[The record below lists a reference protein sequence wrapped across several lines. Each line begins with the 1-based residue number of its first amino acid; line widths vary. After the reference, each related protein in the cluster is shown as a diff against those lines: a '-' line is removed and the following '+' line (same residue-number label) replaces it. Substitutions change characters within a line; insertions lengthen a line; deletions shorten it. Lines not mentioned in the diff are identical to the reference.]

1 MNALETSETLSY
13 QSAIESVL
21 PVLAAHRDATEEG
34 RSAAIESITALRE
47 AGLAR
52 LMTPSLNG
60 GHGASVRA
68 QVHACAELARACP
81 ASSWVLMVCGAHNW
95 ISGSFSEQCRAEMY
109 GSDQDLLIAG
119 TLAGQ
124 GRFKKAEGGWRVSG
138 RWQYCSGVDH
148 SPWLLIG
155 SLRDPE
161 DTARGPNSLHV
172 MLPRDEVEVD
182 DTWHTLGMRGS
193 GSKDVVLDDVFVPE
207 YRAEAT
213 GKLFNGSSPHAL
225 DHGKDSGIY
234 MAPVMCSL
242 STQLA
247 GTILGMA
254 REMLSLFVEKTRVR
268 PDIYSGKGTGAKAR
282 MGTMQ
287 SRVAEAYGEITAA
300 ELMIGR
306 NCDMFDAIAA
316 AKAPADMAAQAQM
329 RWHSAYAAGL
339 CRSAVERLY
348 AGAGAHA
355 AYNDSPMQ
363 QCFRDVI
370 MATHHAAVDFDGG
383 AEVQGMAMLNVK
395 PD

>member
-1 MNALETSETLSY
+1 MNALETQEMSAY
-13 QSAIESVL
+13 QAAIESVL
-21 PVLAAHRDATEEG
+21 PILTANRAASEAG
-34 RSAAIESITALRE
+34 RSAAVESITALRDQ
-47 AGLAR
+47 GLAR
-52 LMTPSLNG
+52 LMTPSRNG
-60 GHGASVRA
+60 GQGASIRA
-68 QVHACAELARACP
+68 QVHACAETARACP
-81 ASSWVLMVCGAHNW
+81 ASSWVMMVCGAHNW
-95 ISGSFSEQCRAEMY
+95 ISGGFSEQCREEMF

-124 GRFKKAEGGWRVSG
+124 GKFRKADGGWRVSG

-155 SLRDPE
+155 SFRDPE
-161 DTARGPNSLHV
+161 DTAKGPNSLHV

-193 GSKDVVLDDVFVPE
+193 GSKDVVLDDVFIPE

-213 GKLFNGSSPHAL
+213 GKLFNGSSPHVL
-225 DHGKDSGIY
+225 DHGEDCGIY
-234 MAPVMCSL
+234 MAPAMCSL

-247 GTILGMA
+247 GCILGMA
-254 REMLSLFVEKTRVR
+254 REMLSLYVEKTRVR
-268 PDIYSGKGTGAKAR
+268 ADIYSGKGSGAKAR
-282 MGTMQ
+282 MGTVQ

-316 AKAPADMAAQAQM
+316 AKAPADMTAQAQM

-370 MATHHAAVDFDGG
+370 MATHHAAVDLDGG
-383 AEVQGMAMLNVK
+383 SEVQGMAMLGVE
-395 PD
+395 PG

>member
-1 MNALETSETLSY
+1 MNALETTEILGY
-13 QSAIESVL
+13 QSAIQSVL
-21 PVLAAHRDATEEG
+21 PVLSAHRQASEAG
-34 RSAAIESITALRE
+34 RSAAVESITALRE
-47 AGLAR
+47 AGLAK

-60 GHGASVRA
+60 GHGAPIRA

-95 ISGSFSEQCRAEMY
+95 ISGSFSDACRTEMF

-124 GRFKKAEGGWRVSG
+124 GRFKKADGGWRVSG

-155 SLRDPE
+155 SLRDPD
-161 DTARGPNSLHV
+161 DTAKGPNSLHV
-172 MLPRDEVEVD
+172 MLPTEQVEVD

-193 GSKDVVLDDVFVPE
+193 GSKDVILNDVFVPDH
-207 YRAEAT
+207 RAEAT

-225 DHGKDSGIY
+225 DHDNSGVY

-247 GTILGMA
+247 GSILGMA

-268 PDIYSGKGTGAKAR
+268 PDIYSGQGSGAKAR

-287 SRVAEAYGEITAA
+287 SRVAEASGEITAA
-300 ELMIGR
+300 ELLVGR
-306 NCDMFDAIAA
+306 NCDMFDEIAA
-316 AKAPADMAAQAQM
+316 AKQPADMEAQAKM
-329 RWHSAYAAGL
+329 RWQSAYAAEL
-339 CRSAVERLY
+339 CRRAVERLY

-355 AYNDSPMQ
+355 AYNDAPMQ
-363 QCFRDVI
+363 QYYRDVV
-370 MATHHAAVDFDGG
+370 MATHHAAVDMDGA
-383 AEVQGMAMLNVK
+383 AEVQGMAMLGVQ
-395 PD
+395 PGT